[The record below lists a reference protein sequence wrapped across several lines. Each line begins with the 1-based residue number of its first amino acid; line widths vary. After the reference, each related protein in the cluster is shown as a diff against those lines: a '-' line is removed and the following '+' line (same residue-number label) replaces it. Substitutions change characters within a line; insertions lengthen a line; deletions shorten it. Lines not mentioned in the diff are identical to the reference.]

1 MRVPSRK
8 VNVWIV
14 VGLWVALT
22 GMHVL
27 QDWLTSQMLDQAFY
41 WRESFVFAL
50 KWVFYI
56 PVTFVLIYFYDLF
69 PLHNQV
75 RWKKNFVVLFSIS
88 LGVVFVHLLLFG
100 ITLKILWPWAF
111 HQEMNLQAVYHKLFS
126 TFILNVWIV
135 YAGIV
140 LVYRGYQLFV
150 GLQNME
156 IERERLAKEL
166 SRSKLEALKMQLQPH
181 FLFNTHHNIIALMQ
195 KGETSKAT
203 EMLTKLSDLLRI
215 SLKENNAD
223 LVPIDHEID
232 WLKKY
237 LDIISLRFGAR
248 FLYKF
253 EIDPT
258 VKSALVPPML
268 LQPVLENAIKYGVE
282 PLAKAGHVIIR
293 IRPNNSDYKK
303 LLLQVQDDGIAH
315 DTVQTINFGIGL
327 SNIQERL
334 TTLFGTEGYLEI
346 NSNDPNPGV
355 TVSIHLPWLTN
366 KNL

>member
-1 MRVPSRK
+1 MRFYSPK
-8 VNVWIV
+8 VKIWIV
-14 VGLWVALT
+14 VALWVTLT

-27 QDWLTSQMLDQAFY
+27 QDWLTSRMLDQAFY

-50 KWVFYI
+50 KWVFYV
-56 PVTFVLIYFYDLF
+56 PVTFLLIYFYDLF
-69 PLHNQV
+69 PLHHQA
-75 RWKKNFVVLFSIS
+75 RWKINFMVLLSIS
-88 LGVVFVHLLLFG
+88 LGMVAVHLALFG
-100 ITLKILWPWAF
+100 LTLKGLWPWAF
-111 HQEMNLQAVYHKLFS
+111 EQDMNLQAVYHKLFS

-135 YAGIV
+135 YAAII

-150 GLQNME
+150 GLQKME

-166 SRSKLEALKMQLQPH
+166 SRSKLDALKMQLQPH

-195 KGETSKAT
+195 KGDTAKAT

-237 LDIISLRFGAR
+237 LDIISQRFGTR
-248 FLYKF
+248 FLYQF
-253 EIDPT
+253 EIDSSA
-258 VKSALVPPML
+258 KSILVPPML
-268 LQPVLENAIKYGVE
+268 IQPVLENAIKYGVE

-293 IRPNNSDYKK
+293 IGPEDSDFKK
-303 LLLQVQDDGIAH
+303 LLIQVRDDGIAQEALQK
-315 DTVQTINFGIGL
+315 VNFGVGL

-334 TTLFGTEGYLEI
+334 TTLFGTDGFLEI
-346 NSNDPNPGV
+346 KSNHPNPGL
-355 TVSIHLPWLTN
+355 TVSIHLPWITN